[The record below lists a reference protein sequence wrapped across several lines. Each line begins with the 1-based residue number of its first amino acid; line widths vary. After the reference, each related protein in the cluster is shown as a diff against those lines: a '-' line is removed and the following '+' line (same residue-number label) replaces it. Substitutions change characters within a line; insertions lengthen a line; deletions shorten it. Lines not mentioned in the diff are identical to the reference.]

1 MQPKDTPLNNILALL
16 PDFYHTSSSSSSSIF
31 LSHLWPFCSFQ
42 TCWVAQELPN
52 KTYSSH
58 NHSKAPP
65 CSHSTLIIKSNIQI
79 SASSSPKTTKF
90 MFPSITPCS
99 GSSVTYGSRAIE
111 KKHFLGRMPNE
122 CEIAIAEL
130 VCLHQ
135 FFISHHPIVKCIHI
149 M

>member
-16 PDFYHTSSSSSSSIF
+16 PDFYHTSSSSSIF
-31 LSHLWPFCSFQ
+31 LSHLWLFCSFQ

-99 GSSVTYGSRAIE
+99 GSSVTYGSRTIKNTFSGSDICQMNAKE
-111 KKHFLGRMPNE
+111 PSQNWS
-122 CEIAIAEL
+122 
-130 VCLHQ
+130 VCINFSFRTIQ
-135 FFISHHPIVKCIHI
+135 
-149 M
+149 